1 MVTADFIVLG
11 VIFISIFV
19 SILRGFVKEA
29 LSLAGWLVSLWVAM
43 TFSSGMAELFGN
55 SIKDPTLRLLAAFVT
70 LFVLSLII
78 GAIINFFAIQFVQRA
93 GLTGVDRTIGTV
105 FGFLRGI
112 LLVTIIVMLLGL
124 TTLPKESWWDES
136 FFMFR
141 FEVIAT
147 WLKDLLPGDIAR
159 YFNY

>member
-1 MVTADFIVLG
+1 MVAADFIVLG
-11 VIFISIFV
+11 IVFISIII
-19 SILRGFVKEA
+19 SLMRGFVKEA
-29 LSLAGWLVSLWVAM
+29 LSLTGWLVSLWVAM
-43 TFSSGMAELFGN
+43 TFSSGMAELFGD
-55 SIKDPTLRLLAAFVT
+55 SIKDPTLRLLAAFVS
-70 LFVLSLII
+70 LFILSLII
-78 GAIINFFAIQFVQRA
+78 GAIINYFAIQFVQRA
-93 GLTGVDRTIGTV
+93 GLTSVDRTIGAV

>member
-1 MVTADFIVLG
+1 MVAADLIVLS
-11 VIFISIFV
+11 IIIISVVV
-19 SILRGFVKEA
+19 SLMRGFVKEA
-29 LSLAGWLVSLWVAM
+29 LSLTGWLASLWIAM
-43 TFSSGMAELFGN
+43 SFSSGMAEIFGS
-55 SIKDPTLRLLAAFVT
+55 SISDQTLRLLAAFIS
-70 LFVLSLII
+70 LFVLSLLVFSIV
-78 GAIINFFAIQFVQRA
+78 NYFATQFVQRA
-93 GLTGVDRTIGTV
+93 GLTGVDRTIGSV

-147 WLKDLLPGDIAR
+147 WLKDLLPDDIAR
-159 YFNY
+159 YFQY

>member
-1 MVTADFIVLG
+1 MVAADFIILG
-11 VIFISIFV
+11 IIFISILV
-19 SILRGFVKEA
+19 SLLRGFVKEA

-43 TFSSGMAELFGN
+43 TFSSGMAELFGD
-55 SIKDPTLRLLAAFVT
+55 SISDPTLRLLAAFIL

-78 GAIINFFAIQFVQRA
+78 GAMINFFATQFVQRS
-93 GLTGVDRTIGTV
+93 GFTGVDRTIGVV

-124 TTLPKESWWDES
+124 TTLPSESWWDES

-147 WLKDLLPGDIAR
+147 WLTDLLPDDISR

>member
-1 MVTADFIVLG
+1 MVIADFIILG
-11 VIFISIFV
+11 IIFLSIIIS
-19 SILRGFVKEA
+19 LMRGFVKEA
-29 LSLAGWLVSLWVAM
+29 LSLAGWLLSLWVAM

-55 SIKDPTLRLLAAFVT
+55 SIKDPTLRLLVAFVS
-70 LFVLSLII
+70 LFVLSLIV
-78 GAIINFFAIQFVQRA
+78 GSVINFLATQFIQKV
-93 GLTGVDRTIGTV
+93 GLTGVDRTIGGV

-124 TTLPKESWWDES
+124 TTLPKEKWWDES

-147 WLKDLLPGDIAR
+147 WLKDLLPSDIAR
-159 YFNY
+159 YFKY

>member
-1 MVTADFIVLG
+1 MVAADLIVLG
-11 VIFISIFV
+11 IIVISVVV
-19 SILRGFVKEA
+19 SLMRGFVKEA
-29 LSLAGWLVSLWVAM
+29 LSLAGWLVSLWIAM
-43 TFSSGMAELFGN
+43 SFSSGMAELFG
-55 SIKDPTLRLLAAFVT
+55 STIKDPTLRLLAAFIS
-70 LFVLSLII
+70 LFILSLIAA
-78 GAIINFFAIQFVQRA
+78 AIINFFATQFVQRA
-93 GLTGVDRTIGTV
+93 GLTGVDRTIGGV

-124 TTLPKESWWDES
+124 TTLPKEKWWDES

-159 YFNY
+159 YFKY

>member
-1 MVTADFIVLG
+1 MVVADLIVLSIIIVSV
-11 VIFISIFV
+11 VIS
-19 SILRGFVKEA
+19 LMRGFVKEA

-43 TFSSGMAELFGN
+43 TFSSGMAELFGS
-55 SIKDPTLRLLAAFVT
+55 SIKDPTLRLLAAFVS
-70 LFVLSLII
+70 LFILSLIV
-78 GAIINFFAIQFVQRA
+78 GAIINFFATQFVQRV
-93 GLTGVDRTIGTV
+93 GFTGVDRTIGGV

-147 WLKDLLPGDIAR
+147 WLKDLLPSDIAR
-159 YFNY
+159 YFKY

>member
-1 MVTADFIVLG
+1 MVVADFIVLG
-11 VIFISIFV
+11 IIFISVII
-19 SILRGFVKEA
+19 SLMRGFVKEA
-29 LSLAGWLVSLWVAM
+29 LSLTGWLASLWIAM
-43 TFSSGMAELFGN
+43 SFSSDMAELFG
-55 SIKDPTLRLLAAFVT
+55 SWIKDPTLRLLVAFVS
-70 LFVLSLII
+70 LFVMSLIV
-78 GAIINFFAIQFVQRA
+78 GAVINFFATQFVQRV
-93 GLTGVDRTIGTV
+93 GLSGIDRTIGVV

-159 YFNY
+159 YFNF

>member
-1 MVTADFIVLG
+1 MVAADFIVLG
-11 VIFISIFV
+11 IIFISIII
-19 SILRGFVKEA
+19 SLMRGFVKEA
-29 LSLAGWLVSLWVAM
+29 LSLTGWLVSLWVAM

-55 SIKDPTLRLLAAFVT
+55 SIKDPTLRLLAAFVS

-78 GAIINFFAIQFVQRA
+78 GAIINFFAIQFVQRV
-93 GLTGVDRTIGTV
+93 GLTGVDRTIGAV

-147 WLKDLLPGDIAR
+147 WLKDLLPSDIAR

>member
-1 MVTADFIVLG
+1 MVIADFIVLG
-11 VIFISIFV
+11 VIVISVVI
-19 SILRGFVKEA
+19 SLMRGFVKEA

-43 TFSSGMAELFGN
+43 TFSSGMAELFGS
-55 SIKDPTLRLLAAFVT
+55 SIKDPTLRLLTAFLS
-70 LFVLSLII
+70 LFILSLIV
-78 GAIINFFAIQFVQRA
+78 GSIINFFATQFVQRA
-93 GLTGVDRTIGTV
+93 GLTGVDRTIGSV

-147 WLKDLLPGDIAR
+147 WLKDLLPSDIAR
-159 YFNY
+159 YFKY

>member
-93 GLTGVDRTIGTV
+93 GLTGVDRTIGGV

-147 WLKDLLPGDIAR
+147 WLKDLLPGDIAK